1 MEHRDYN
8 LQPIWDSL
16 MRLYKVFKGIC
27 RRHNFR
33 YFADGGTMLGA
44 VRHKGFI
51 PWDDDM
57 DLIMPRE
64 DYDKFMSIAKQE
76 LPEDVYLS
84 AGDNKYGLYP
94 YFMKLV
100 DDRAGIAEEIQQKSR
115 LAGSIPP
122 NIDIFPLDATTSS
135 RWSFKIWHL
144 RWRLWH
150 LCEIYRFP
158 EVKKGQRQLQVKVGK
173 VVGPIL
179 SLFYPP
185 TNNHN
190 EMLDVLADMERHRAP
205 ADSEYVGNLTMQI
218 PTNHWKRAWFA
229 DSVDFDFCGDT
240 IPVPVCYDDYLRCQY
255 GDYMKLPPVEKR
267 VPAHRFI

>member
-1 MEHRDYN
+1 
-8 LQPIWDSL
+8 
-16 MRLYKVFKGIC
+16 
-27 RRHNFR
+27 
-33 YFADGGTMLGA
+33 MLGA